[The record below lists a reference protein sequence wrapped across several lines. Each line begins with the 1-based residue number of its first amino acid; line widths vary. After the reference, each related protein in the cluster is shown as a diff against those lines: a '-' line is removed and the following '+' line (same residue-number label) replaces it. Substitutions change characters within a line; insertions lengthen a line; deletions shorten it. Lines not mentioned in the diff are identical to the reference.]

1 MAEYTGG
8 SVVSYYVDGVDGDN
22 SDNGTS
28 PGTAWKTIQY
38 GFDKIADSTLGD
50 GDELRIMATK
60 VYHIGAP
67 LTSTWSGKEVV
78 ITGATSANTA
88 LVDGTVVEI
97 NGNTA
102 DMDGKTMCHSSVAT
116 NDHTVFANLYF
127 NAADNAQCCFHDS
140 VTNTHLSRF
149 INCRFSSAK
158 EDGALID
165 ASNYYR
171 WYNCRFDNNA
181 GIGCYQSGSQ
191 FAIAYKCLYD
201 NNGGDG
207 LKCSINA
214 VVIDCVSFGN
224 SADGIA
230 SSVSGVDVVNCVLDS
245 NFDHGHHLAGSGRA
259 VGIGNIYS
267 NNGSGGAVGSG
278 INVGSNADTALFNC
292 QFYNNDTTWGYTAGV
307 DHLTLYNCVTGGSD
321 PGFLQPY
328 GPTFDFTP
336 SSTFSGIGNGMP
348 TPFTWFGSTA
358 DDIGLNKWKSS
369 ESISVF

>member
-8 SVVSYYVDGVDGDN
+8 SVVSYYVDGVNGDN

-67 LTSTWSGKEVV
+67 LTSTWNSKEVV

-158 EDGALID
+158 EDGVRID
-165 ASNYYR
+165 SSNYYR

-207 LKCSINA
+207 LKISINA

-224 SADGIA
+224 SADGIE
-230 SSVSGVDVVNCVLDS
+230 SSVSGVDVVQIMVRVVQPVLVLHLVLTLKLHCS
-245 NFDHGHHLAGSGRA
+245 IVNFIIMILLGVTQQVQTTFHCIIVLQVVLTQD
-259 VGIGNIYS
+259 
-267 NNGSGGAVGSG
+267 
-278 INVGSNADTALFNC
+278 
-292 QFYNNDTTWGYTAGV
+292 FYNHMV
-307 DHLTLYNCVTGGSD
+307 LLLILLHLQL
-321 PGFLQPY
+321 FR
-328 GPTFDFTP
+328 
-336 SSTFSGIGNGMP
+336 
-348 TPFTWFGSTA
+348 A
-358 DDIGLNKWKSS
+358 
-369 ESISVF
+369 